1 MVDVECP
8 KHLSQ
13 FLEASDVFKKESV
26 RYAYFE
32 ERADE
37 LFNSIQQDLDS
48 LMKASTFEEILMNAF
63 EIIRNQKI
71 LQNKHELK
79 EGRQLRNV
87 LQSILTSEK
96 HDVENIPFLSCICC
110 RVFMQIALYL

>member
-1 MVDVECP
+1 MKALYIDAFGVDDQKQNHSLFTVLKYLDQVLVDVECP
-8 KHLSQ
+8 KHLSKY
-13 FLEASDVFKKESV
+13 LEASDVFKKESV

-63 EIIRNQKI
+63 EIIRNQK
-71 LQNKHELK
+71 NFTE
-79 EGRQLRNV
+79 
-87 LQSILTSEK
+87 
-96 HDVENIPFLSCICC
+96 
-110 RVFMQIALYL
+110 